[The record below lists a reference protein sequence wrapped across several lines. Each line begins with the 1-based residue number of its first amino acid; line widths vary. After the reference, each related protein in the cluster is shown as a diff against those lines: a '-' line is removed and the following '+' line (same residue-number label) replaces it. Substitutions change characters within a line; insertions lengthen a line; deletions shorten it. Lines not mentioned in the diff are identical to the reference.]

1 MKIYSIFT
9 LLFVILFSSCST
21 NNTAFYDKVLSDFD
35 VTSYFIAIDIRS
47 SAYNGR
53 VIIENNDLYNF
64 LNKTKGWDRKSY
76 KSGMKKFLVHRR
88 VLKINNTDLLKWKFI
103 QVKEITSVYLNSSKG
118 VNSFIKNYFNGSV
131 FKYEVDFDEMH
142 AVINQLFY
150 WKIPVKFDNVSREL
164 LLEN

>member
-1 MKIYSIFT
+1 MRIYSIFT

-76 KSGMKKFLVHRR
+76 KSGMKKILVHRR

-103 QVKEITSVYLNSSKG
+103 QVK
-118 VNSFIKNYFNGSV
+118 
-131 FKYEVDFDEMH
+131 
-142 AVINQLFY
+142 
-150 WKIPVKFDNVSREL
+150 
-164 LLEN
+164 

>member
-1 MKIYSIFT
+1 MKTHSIFI
-9 LLFVILFSSCST
+9 LLFVMLFSSCST
-21 NNTAFYDKVLSDFD
+21 NDTAFYDKVVSDFD
-35 VTSYFIAIDIRS
+35 VTTYFIAIDIRS

-64 LNKTKGWDRKSY
+64 LNKTKGWDTLSY
-76 KSGMKKFLVHRR
+76 KSNMKKILVHRR

-103 QVKEITSVYLNSSKG
+103 QVKEVTSVYLNANKG
-118 VNSFIKNYFNGSV
+118 ANSFIKNYFNGSV
-131 FKYEVDFDEMH
+131 FKYGVDYEEMH

-150 WKIPVKFDNVSREL
+150 WKIPVKFDNVSGEL